1 MYSIPLDMMPKE
13 AIELPPNEVA
23 YLIKLGLLSQQSM
36 LTPKMLSS
44 NEPIFLDK
52 NLDSKTAALIGQTGE
67 QIVRDIYEKKYIV
80 ENVSKQGKTG
90 DMWIKRPV
98 TPEHPIQHQILIEV
112 KNYTSPVGTQEVD
125 KFYRD
130 LSANSSI
137 VGGVFISLNTPIT
150 GFQNNFHFTYRGD
163 TPVVFISF
171 THFDKNANEIIMLA
185 ADLLWAFVDS
195 RCIVDDQIFQ
205 KLSNK
210 LTKLSDCLNNL
221 SMCRT
226 HITET
231 RTILDK
237 QMNKIYENVL
247 SGEMQM
253 RQIIRSINK
262 TLTGGSQESFR
273 GLKFILHELSS
284 ALLEEIINNKF
295 VGTLL
300 NTNDVHKETINSIIS
315 AYFVCFADDH
325 ETIHI
330 DIDKKDIIFRHKH
343 QVLMVLSILKTRTD
357 ISFQLY
363 MVPSTLNIMPGI
375 ASYANGMIT
384 FQLDKNSL
392 NDSSLERIIRCIK
405 DMYDQDL
412 IGKFDDPTPFNDLDE

>member
-1 MYSIPLDMMPKE
+1 MYSIPLEIMPRE
-13 AIELPPNEVA
+13 ARELPPNEVA

-36 LTPKMLSS
+36 LTPKMFS
-44 NEPIFLDK
+44 NEPTFLDK
-52 NLDSKTAALIGQTGE
+52 TSTKTAALIGQTGE

-80 ENVSKQGKTG
+80 ENVSKQGRTG

-98 TPEHPIQHQILIEV
+98 TPQHPIQHQILIEV

-163 TPVVFISF
+163 TPVVFIWFESNSESN
-171 THFDKNANEIIMLA
+171 DEIIMLA
-185 ADLLWAFVDS
+185 ADLIWAFVDS
-195 RCIVDDQIFQ
+195 KSIVDEQIFQ
-205 KLSNK
+205 KLSTK

-226 HITET
+226 YITET
-231 RTILDK
+231 RTLLDK
-237 QMNKIYENVL
+237 QMSKIYENVL

-273 GLKFILHELSS
+273 GLKFMLHELSS
-284 ALLEEIINNKF
+284 AMLEKLINNKF

-300 NTNDVHKETINSIIS
+300 NTNDVHKETVNNIVQT
-315 AYFVCFADDH
+315 YFTCFTDN
-325 ETIHI
+325 EIIHI
-330 DIDKKDIIFRHKH
+330 DVDKKDIIFRHKH
-343 QVLMVLSILKTRTD
+343 QVLMVLGVLKTRTD
-357 ISFQLY
+357 ISFQLHV
-363 MVPSTLNIMPGI
+363 VPSTLNIMPGI
-375 ASYANGMIT
+375 ASYTNGMIT
-384 FQLDKNSL
+384 FQIDKNTL
-392 NDSSLERIIRCIK
+392 TDSSLERILRCIQ

-412 IGKFDDPTPFNDLDE
+412 IGKLDDPTPFNDLDE